1 VVALRREADQVQQ
14 AQRQQIDQLRYQAR
28 LAERQYN
35 QTDPDNRLVAAELE
49 RRWEAALRDLQEAE
63 VRFERQ
69 QEQPQTLEG
78 LSPDEREAFLQ
89 AGRTIPELWRQG
101 RLSPPHQKAFLRS
114 LIDKVVVHRNAPD
127 TVQVRIVWRGGDTT
141 TAALPVTVGSL
152 ARLSS
157 AEAMEKEILRRAAA
171 GETDEEIA
179 AILTRQ
185 GHRSP
190 RHASVLPST
199 VRLLR
204 LRHRLFR
211 KRSQS
216 HPRRIPGC
224 LTVTQVARSLGIK
237 PHWIYDRIHNGT
249 IQIAID
255 SDTGL
260 YLFPERPR
268 TITWFKQLR
277 AGKVQELRF

>member
-1 VVALRREADQVQQ
+1 ML
-14 AQRQQIDQLRYQAR
+14 
-28 LAERQYN
+28 
-35 QTDPDNRLVAAELE
+35 
-49 RRWEAALRDLQEAE
+49 
-63 VRFERQ
+63 
-69 QEQPQTLEG
+69 G
-78 LSPDEREAFLQ
+78 S
-89 AGRTIPELWRQG
+89 
-101 RLSPPHQKAFLRS
+101 
-114 LIDKVVVHRNAPD
+114 
-127 TVQVRIVWRGGDTT
+127 
-141 TAALPVTVGSL
+141 TAACRGERCPRRVRM
-152 ARLSS
+152 AAISS
-157 AEAMEKEILRRAAA
+157 SDWPSAAAMEQEVLRRAAA

-179 AILTRQ
+179 AILTQQ

-190 RHASVLPST
+190 RHTAVLPST

-249 IQIAID
+249 IQIALD
-255 SDTGL
+255 PDTGL
-260 YLFPERPR
+260 YLFPDRPR